1 MEPLDLKD
9 HQDRS
14 ECLVHRV
21 MRESSV
27 SQGMRVPQDVR
38 DQRDHQARRET
49 WVHLQPMATPA
60 HKDHLDR
67 ME

>member
-9 HQDRS
+9 LQDRS
-14 ECLVHRV
+14 ESLVHRV
-21 MRESSV
+21 TKVSPV

-38 DQRDHQARRET
+38 DQRDHQAKRET
-49 WVHLQPMATPA
+49 WVHLQPMATPV